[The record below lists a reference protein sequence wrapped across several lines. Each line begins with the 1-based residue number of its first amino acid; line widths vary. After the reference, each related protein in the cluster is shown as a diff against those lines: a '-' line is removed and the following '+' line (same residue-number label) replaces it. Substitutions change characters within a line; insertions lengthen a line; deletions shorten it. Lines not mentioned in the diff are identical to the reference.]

1 VWKNEHGLIYKLLDM
16 PLMEVTDVSLAER
29 DPERLWGRHIDTPKA
44 NTTTEASAMDLM
56 GWVLGKDGPAV
67 AVEVLSEGTL
77 VRRLS
82 LNARRPDIAEAFP
95 HVPGAENSGFRAT
108 ISALGNTRELELK
121 LQAVLKNQSR
131 VPLGV
136 IRGVRRWAEGEEER
150 QSGMALVSVII
161 PCYNQARFLGEAIE
175 SVLSQSYP
183 HFEVVVV
190 DDGSTDNTQ
199 EVASR
204 YPGVRCIRQE
214 NRGLAGA
221 RNEGIRRSRGSYLVF
236 LDADDRLLPEAL
248 EAGLRELKAHPE
260 CAFVSGHCRFIG
272 VDGSPLPTPDPTPI
286 GEDHYE
292 TLLRNI
298 YIWMPATVMYRRAV
312 FETVGVFDTSVSPS
326 ADYDLYLRVVRNL
339 PVHHHVEVIAEYRQ
353 HGTNMTRDPAVMLI
367 AAVTTLRRQR
377 LYAMGKSR
385 YKEAYKAGKRFWHG
399 HYGDPLAQEVQ
410 YRLWKRDWRW
420 AVKGLLVL
428 MRYYPYGFVS
438 VLRSSHV
445 RARL

>member
-1 VWKNEHGLIYKLLDM
+1 
-16 PLMEVTDVSLAER
+16 
-29 DPERLWGRHIDTPKA
+29 
-44 NTTTEASAMDLM
+44 MDLM

-260 CAFVSGHCRFIG
+260 CAFVSGLWK
-272 VDGSPLPTPDPTPI
+272 VVASDGSVLFTPPQLLV
-286 GEDHYE
+286 EQDHYAA
-292 TLLRNI
+292 LLRCC
-298 YIWMPATVMYRRAV
+298 YISTPAAVMYQRLPV
-312 FETVGVFDTSVSPS
+312 KHLYGFDTSVSPS
-326 ADYDLYLRVVRNL
+326 ADYDLYLRVTRQY
-339 PVHHHVEVIAEYRQ
+339 PVHHHGEVVAEYRR
-353 HGTNMTRDPAVMLI
+353 HSSNMTRNPALMLKSELT
-367 AAVTTLRRQR
+367 VLRRQR
-377 LYAMGKSR
+377 RYVLKSKR
-385 YKEAYKAGKRFWHG
+385 YRAAYKVGIKHSRGYFGEPLVEEARAHIKERRWH
-399 HYGDPLAQEVQ
+399 
-410 YRLWKRDWRW
+410 R
-420 AVKGLLVL
+420 AVAAMSVL
-428 MRYYPYGFVS
+428 MRHHPRGFAS
-438 VLRSSHV
+438 VLRHV
-445 RARL
+445 LTGKRT